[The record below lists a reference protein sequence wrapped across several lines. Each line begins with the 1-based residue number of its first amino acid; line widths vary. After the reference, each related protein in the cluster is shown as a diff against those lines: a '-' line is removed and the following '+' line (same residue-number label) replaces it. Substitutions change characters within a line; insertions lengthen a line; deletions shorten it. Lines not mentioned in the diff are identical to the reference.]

1 MKGVYGVCGD
11 EGRLHCCGEGG
22 GGWRYWD
29 GETAV
34 HGLSSHA
41 NGICRFT
48 CANNC
53 QHARRWHEWAETNI
67 KKLPTGLTPMP
78 VLVLFDEDVEDV
90 APTVSAVSAPP
101 LPELCFPD

>member
-1 MKGVYGVCGD
+1 MDGGVSVISPQVFW
-11 EGRLHCCGEGG
+11 EGG
-22 GGWRYWD
+22 GSA
-29 GETAV
+29 EAAV
-34 HGLSSHA
+34 HGFSSHA
-41 NGICRFT
+41 NGIDPFVCV
-48 CANNC
+48 C